1 MKREKDPEIE
11 RKKEYLRGYE
21 KAIRKMKRCKV
32 RIDAIRMNKMHP
44 SLILDGLP
52 HGSVQSDLSSYAA
65 KLDEEEQKYLKAQ
78 NHGAELCAEI
88 MDKIEQMAA
97 ENEKDVLVY
106 RYIELMPWEDISE
119 KMMISERQA
128 YRIHSD
134 ALKNFK
140 IL

>member
-11 RKKEYLRGYE
+11 KKKEYLRSYE
-21 KAIRKMKRCKV
+21 KAIRKIKRCEA

-52 HGSVQSDLSSYAA
+52 HGSMQSDLSSYVA
-65 KLDEEEQKYLKAQ
+65 KLDEEEQKYLKVKNQ
-78 NHGAELCAEI
+78 GAEQCAEI
-88 MDKIEQMAA
+88 MGRIEQMDN

-106 RYIELMPWEDISE
+106 RYIELMQWESIASE
-119 KMMISERQA
+119 MGFSWQHTHK
-128 YRIHSD
+128 IHAR

-140 IL
+140 MR